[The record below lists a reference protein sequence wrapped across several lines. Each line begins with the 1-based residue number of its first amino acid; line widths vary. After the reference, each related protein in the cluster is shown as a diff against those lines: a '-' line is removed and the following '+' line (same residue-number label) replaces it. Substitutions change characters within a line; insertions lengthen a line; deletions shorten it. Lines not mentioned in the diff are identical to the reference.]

1 MNAASGPRVLML
13 TKAGPTGASSRL
25 RALQHIPLFEAAGMP
40 VRAVFR
46 TTPDAEGR
54 FAASQSRH
62 GPAYRL
68 AEWPHRL
75 RYGRALLGGLRWCQA
90 VFLQRRFLGRTLMGF
105 CRATGRKI
113 VYDFDDALFVDPD
126 RRRDSALGDFQAC
139 LRAAAVVVAGNDY
152 LADYAR
158 KFNPEVRVVPTAV
171 PARPHTPHGRRPGR
185 FVLGWIGTAT
195 NIPYLHMLDG
205 ALRELSAAVPGLV
218 LKVISARPVEIEGL
232 RVENV
237 AWRLAT
243 ADQELADCDVGLM
256 PLPDD
261 EFTRGK
267 CAFKALQCMSLGLP
281 VVVSPVGMNR
291 QAVADGREGFWA
303 ETDRQ
308 WVEAALRLWRDPE
321 LAARMGAAAHAR
333 AQEFTVERIGAG
345 LVEIF
350 RGLRRPG

>member
-1 MNAASGPRVLML
+1 MLFL

-46 TTPDAEGR
+46 TAPDAGGR
-54 FAASQSRH
+54 FAAAESRH

-75 RYGRALLGGLRWCQA
+75 RYGAALLGGLRWCQA
-90 VFLQRRFLGRTLMGF
+90 VFLQRRFLSRALLGF
-105 CRATGRKI
+105 CRATGRKL

-126 RRRDSALGDFQAC
+126 RKRAAGLDDFHGC

-158 KFNPEVRVVPTAV
+158 KFNPEVRVIPTAV
-171 PARPHTPHGRRPGR
+171 RAEPYAPHGRRPGR
-185 FVLGWIGTAT
+185 FVLGWIGTPT
-195 NIPYLHMLDG
+195 NIPYLHLLDG
-205 ALRELSAAVPGLV
+205 VLRELSAAVPELV
-218 LKVISARPVEIEGL
+218 LKVISARPVTVEGV

-237 AWRLAT
+237 AWRLET
-243 ADQELADCDVGLM
+243 ADRELAECDLGVM

-261 EFTRGK
+261 PFTRGK

-281 VVVSPVGMNR
+281 VVVSPVGMTR

-303 ETDRQ
+303 ATDRQ
-308 WVEAALRLWRDPE
+308 WVEAVLRLWRDPA